1 MTRCPT
7 NEPVQAAS
15 QRADARS
22 SGVGASRPSLRM
34 GRRSFLASEC
44 QKKKGLDGPGHR
56 VFLRTTLNQNTSRQ
70 EPLLQSPQHAGHAPA
85 PNPWEPYK
93 TKVTRFTADGSPGE
107 HSTKSKRHTRPPAKQ
122 SRTSMVPKLR
132 RACAQQRQRARTLCA
147 RAPLGDR
154 PPRAL
159 EALRPLFHNSTV
171 FIFVR
176 AETNWCRPQT
186 SLPPEGGRH
195 NLMFFLAAG
204 SDCSSLRISSFSSR
218 PGLRGL
224 RPGRRGFRW
233 RGSDKR

>member
-1 MTRCPT
+1 
-7 NEPVQAAS
+7 
-15 QRADARS
+15 
-22 SGVGASRPSLRM
+22 M

-44 QKKKGLDGPGHR
+44 KKNNTPDIDGPGHR
-56 VFLRTTLNQNTSRQ
+56 AFLRTTLNQNTSCQ

-93 TKVTRFTADGSPGE
+93 TKVSRFISLY
-107 HSTKSKRHTRPPAKQ
+107 
-122 SRTSMVPKLR
+122 SRWLPWRTFNKVEAAR
-132 RACAQQRQRARTLCA
+132 RACAPQRQRARTLCA

-159 EALRPLFHNSTV
+159 EALRPPFHNSTV

-176 AETNWCRPQT
+176 AETTSCRPQT
-186 SLPPEGGRH
+186 SVPPEGGRH
-195 NLMFFLAAG
+195 NKMFFSAAG
-204 SDCSSLRISSFSSR
+204 SDSSSLRISSSSSW

-233 RGSDKR
+233 RVRRGPFPNTIAPKSAASDS